1 MTSILGGLSSTPS
14 LGTRTT
20 PTTGRV
26 SKDRWWMG
34 RTRWAAGRSPYS
46 RTRSSSCGGPP
57 WSELSGPVGRP
68 PGDEGAGAGQI
79 GGALIEDRRE
89 RIGERTPG
97 RQFVRGR
104 MQVVADVLHGHA
116 RLTQRLDDLE
126 LADVRLGVAAMSAAI
141 ALGGQ

>member
-1 MTSILGGLSSTPS
+1 VLL
-14 LGTRTT
+14 LY
-20 PTTGRV
+20 GRV
-26 SKDRWWMG
+26 
-34 RTRWAAGRSPYS
+34 TA
-46 RTRSSSCGGPP
+46 
-57 WSELSGPVGRP
+57 
-68 PGDEGAGAGQI
+68 DEGAGAGQI

-97 RQFVRGR
+97 RQFARGR
-104 MQVVADVLHGHA
+104 MQVVADILHGHA